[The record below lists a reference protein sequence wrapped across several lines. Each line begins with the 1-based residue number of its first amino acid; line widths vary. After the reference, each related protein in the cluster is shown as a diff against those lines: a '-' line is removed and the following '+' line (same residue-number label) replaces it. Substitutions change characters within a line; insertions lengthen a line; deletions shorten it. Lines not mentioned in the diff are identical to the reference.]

1 MNIVITGASRG
12 IGKAIAEAFASE
24 GHNLLLGAR
33 NKEVLEKTAA
43 ELRKNFARC
52 TVHIMPADLSDK
64 KNANAFA
71 DWCLGIATPDI
82 LINNA
87 GVYTPG
93 SLLNEEPGTLEK
105 MISNNLY
112 SAYHLTAHLVPPMI
126 KNGKGH
132 IFNICSVASLQA
144 YEGGGSYS
152 ISKFAMYGFSQN
164 LRHELKDKGIKV
176 TGVFP
181 GAVFTDSWG
190 TFDNSSGRI
199 AEAADVA
206 VMILACTKQSPQAVT
221 EEIIIRPQKGDL

>member
-12 IGKAIAEAFASE
+12 IGKAIAEAFAAE
-24 GHNLLLGAR
+24 GHDLFLCAR
-33 NKEVLEKTAA
+33 NIEVLENTAN
-43 ELRKNFARC
+43 ELRENFTSC
-52 TVHIMPADLSDK
+52 TVQAMQADLSDK
-64 KNANAFA
+64 TNTYAFA
-71 DWCLGIATPDI
+71 DWCLSNDVPDVV
-82 LINNA
+82 INNA

-93 SLLNEEPGTLEK
+93 TILNEEPGILEN

-112 SAYHLTAHLVPPMI
+112 SAYHLTARLLPAMI
-126 KNGKGH
+126 KKGTGH

-152 ISKFAMYGFSQN
+152 ISKFAMYGFNQN

-190 TFDNSSGRI
+190 NFDNSNGRI
-199 AEAADVA
+199 AVAADIA
-206 VMILACTKQSPQAVT
+206 VMILACTKQSIQAVT